1 MGGWNEPLLL
11 PDPTI
16 SYTQPRLIIT
26 ISELDLNMD
35 KFFRPGQ
42 TYVVGGASSNPSKFG
57 YKVLKWYVDR
67 GLPVAAL
74 NPRKESI
81 LGLQSVENIKEILE
95 SADGEIG
102 VSLVTPPAVSKEI
115 IQTISAD
122 DRNKVQSIWFQ
133 PGTYDR
139 EVLDLARQTV
149 PNIIEDCILVNG
161 DRFLSKL

>member
-1 MGGWNEPLLL
+1 
-11 PDPTI
+11 
-16 SYTQPRLIIT
+16 
-26 ISELDLNMD
+26 MD

-42 TYVVGGASSNPSKFG
+42 SYVVGGASPNPSKFG

-67 GLPVAAL
+67 NLPVVAL

-81 LGLQSVENIKEILE
+81 LGLQSVETIKEVLA

-102 VSLVTPPAVSKEI
+102 LSLVTPPAVSKDI
-115 IQTISAD
+115 IRTISAD
-122 DRNKVQSIWFQ
+122 GSNKVKSIWFQ

-139 EVLDLARQTV
+139 EVLDLAREAV

-161 DRFLSKL
+161 DRYLSKL